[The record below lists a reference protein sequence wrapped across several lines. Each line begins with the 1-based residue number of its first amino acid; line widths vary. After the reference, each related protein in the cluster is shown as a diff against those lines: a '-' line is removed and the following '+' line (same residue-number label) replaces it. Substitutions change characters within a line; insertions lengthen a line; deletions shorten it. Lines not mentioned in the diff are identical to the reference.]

1 MPLKTGE
8 PVPWFQANTH
18 TTVNFQFSLSAGR
31 YIALTFF
38 GSAARADGQRLIQ
51 ELEENRDQ
59 FDDNRVAFFG
69 VTIDPEDIKQNRIQ
83 EKLPGIR
90 FFQDFHGRISQAF
103 EALPKG
109 LDAFNAQADLR
120 PVTYL
125 LDQRLRLLETI
136 PIENDGAGHIAKILS
151 MVDQMPDLGEAVVAD
166 VQAPVLIVPRI
177 FEPEFC
183 QKLIGVYE
191 KQGGEASGFMR
202 DENGKTTLVHDY
214 GTKRRKDVVIH
225 DEDLRSECMHRI
237 HDRLAPEIHKAFQ
250 FRASRMERYIVSC
263 YESEEAGHF
272 RAHRDNTTRGTAHR
286 RFAVSLN
293 LNTEDYEGGF
303 IWFPEFGRHL
313 YKPPTGGAVVFSCSL
328 LHEATP
334 VTSGQRY
341 VFLPFLYDEAAAKV
355 REENLQYLAD
365 RS

>member
-1 MPLKTGE
+1 MPFKRGE

-31 YIALTFF
+31 YIALSFF
-38 GSAARADGQRLIQ
+38 GSAARPDGQRLIQ
-51 ELEENRDQ
+51 DLNANKDK
-59 FDDNRVAFFG
+59 FDDGRLAFFG
-69 VTIDPEDIKQNRIQ
+69 VTIDPDDIRQNRIQ
-83 EKLPGIR
+83 EKLPGVR
-90 FFQDFHGRISQAF
+90 FFQDFYGKISQAF
-103 EALPKG
+103 DALPKS
-109 LDAFNAQADLR
+109 LETFNARTDLR

-125 LDQRLRLLETI
+125 LDPRLRLLEAI
-136 PIENDGAGHIAKILS
+136 PIENGGVGHIERILDA
-151 MVDQMPDLGEAVVAD
+151 VVGLPDLGEPKIAE

-183 QKLIGVYE
+183 QELISIYE
-191 KQGGEASGFMR
+191 AQGGESSGFMR
-202 DENGKTTLVHDY
+202 DQNGKTTLVHDY
-214 GTKRRKDVVIH
+214 GTKRRKDIVIN
-225 DEDLRSECMHRI
+225 DEAIRSQCMHRI
-237 HDRLAPEIHKAFQ
+237 HDRLSPEIHKAFQ

-293 LNTEDYEGGF
+293 LNSEDYVGGF
-303 IWFPEFGRHL
+303 LWFPEFGRQL
-313 YKPPTGGAVVFSCSL
+313 YKPPTGGACVFSCSL

-334 VTSGQRY
+334 VTMGKRY
-341 VFLPFLYDEAAAKV
+341 VFLPFLYDEVAAKI
-355 REENLQYLAD
+355 REDNLQYLAD